1 MQLEE
6 IQTFL
11 TAAQLLLPVDVDV
24 KHKITQKN
32 RLLIKNIA
40 DLNVIHFSFT
50 CNIGFKD
57 DARLRVRSVF
67 AASRLLLESGRSLK
81 GSKHLNMKKKKKILH
96 ILEADVL
103 KTPLSPQCGRRR
115 LSPDGFRRRAVS
127 S

>member
-1 MQLEE
+1 MKLEELEE

-11 TAAQLLLPVDVDV
+11 TAAQLLILVDVDV

-50 CNIGFKD
+50 CNIGYKD

-81 GSKHLNMKKKKKILH
+81 GSKHLNMTGGKKKKFFTF
-96 ILEADVL
+96 L
-103 KTPLSPQCGRRR
+103 KWMC
-115 LSPDGFRRRAVS
+115 
-127 S
+127 